1 MVGKEIIVI
10 FLAIKW
16 VSELL
21 ILPENSSLA
30 SHLSPEFGLLDNS
43 ARVTLNC

>member
-30 SHLSPEFGLLDNS
+30 SPLSPEFRLLANS
-43 ARVTLNC
+43 SRVTLDC